1 MSDFTPLGDES
12 TQLALLRELRGAS
25 NELQKVHHCIWKL
38 RGVAHKASDADPNP
52 PFRKHVH
59 EEYSAAIAGLRTLV
73 ELTDRLSRGAYCSR
87 AGLDTTLSNGM
98 GDMAR
103 HVLVREAFDEVR
115 KTAHGT
121 SMEARRLPETE
132 QMWTLFL
139 DHKRALWTDLARLQ
153 LLVGDFKRRVVATID
168 SIELTM
174 YPS

>member
-1 MSDFTPLGDES
+1 MLDFTSLGDES
-12 TQLALLRELRGAS
+12 TQLALLRELRGAC
-25 NELQKVHHCIWKL
+25 NELQKVHHSIWKL
-38 RGVAHKASDADPNP
+38 RGVAHKAKDKDPNQ

-59 EEYSAAIAGLRTLV
+59 EEYSAAMAGLRNLF
-73 ELTDRLSRGAYCSR
+73 EMTDRLSSGEYCSSS
-87 AGLDTTLSNGM
+87 GLDTTLSDVI

-103 HVLVREAFDEVR
+103 HVLVREEFDEVR

-121 SMEARRLPETE
+121 HMEARRLPETE

-139 DHKRALWTDLARLQ
+139 DKKRALWTDLAQLQ
-153 LLVGDFKRRVVATID
+153 LLVGDFKRQVVAKID